1 MSLFSTETDPGD
13 LSPEEL
19 EKKRLRED
27 GQRYNREYQER
38 LKEEKK
44 IIEELGDDVE
54 GLPDDWAWM
63 YTHTAMHRKPTGN
76 NKTGMKVKLTVE
88 DFKGAPNSG
97 VAAML
102 EHFVNS
108 KKEFYMKVIDFQAKQ
123 KQKENTEAEA
133 KHVETKRT
141 IDELKEL
148 LSGVGK

>member
-1 MSLFSTETDPGD
+1 MSLFSTEKAAAD

-38 LKEEKK
+38 LAEERK
-44 IIEELGDDVE
+44 ILAELDDNVE
-54 GLPDDWAWM
+54 GLPTDWAWM
-63 YTHTAMHRKPTGN
+63 YTHPAMHRKPTGN
-76 NKTGMKVKLTVE
+76 KKTTMSVKITIDDL
-88 DFKGAPNSG
+88 KSAPNSG

-102 EHFVNS
+102 DHFVNN

-123 KQKENTEAEA
+123 KQKESTEAEA
-133 KHVETKRT
+133 KHVETKKT